1 MIKDRVRTDAY
12 RDSILKNTH
21 LFKDKVVM
29 DVGCGTGILS
39 MFCAKA
45 GAKHVYAI
53 EFSDIAN
60 QAQEIIKLNK
70 QEDRIQIVKSK
81 VEDIKKLPG
90 PYEKVDIIVSEWMG

>member
-45 GAKHVYAI
+45 GAKYVYAI
-53 EFSDIAN
+53 EFSDIAT
-60 QAQEIIKLNK
+60 QAEEIIKLNN
-70 QEDRIQIVKSK
+70 
-81 VEDIKKLPG
+81 
-90 PYEKVDIIVSEWMG
+90 